1 MPHLTGGKETN
12 EKQQYFPCYAVELLH
27 SINKAAFQR
36 LSDHSENPMSMSFKR
51 RVASGFTLIELLIV
65 VIILAIL
72 AAIAIPQFSSST
84 SDAQM
89 AALDSNLAAVRTALE
104 QYKVQHT
111 NNVYPGAVAASGG
124 TCVNGTASTAAV
136 GLDAMTA
143 QLSSYTNAAGQACT
157 AGDPTNFKY
166 GPYLR
171 QGVPTE
177 PFSNVN
183 TVVLG
188 TTNPLA
194 GVANGTG
201 WAYNVTSGQF
211 ISNNSSLETNSTTR
225 HYSDH

>member
-89 AALDSNLAAVRTALE
+89 AALDSNLSAMRTALE
-104 QYKVQHT
+104 QYKVQH
-111 NNVYPGAVAASGG
+111 NNVYPGTVISGGG
-124 TCVNGTASTAAV
+124 TCPTGATAVAGDVGALATA
-136 GLDAMTA
+136 A
-143 QLSSYTNAAGQACT
+143 QLSNYTNAAGQACT
-157 AGDPTNFKY
+157 LGDPVTFKY

-183 TVVLG
+183 TI
-188 TTNPLA
+188 TMAAASA
-194 GVANGTG
+194 GGLG
-201 WAYNVTSGQF
+201 WAYNSTTGQF
-211 ISNNSSLETNSTTR
+211 TSNNSNVEATGATR
-225 HYSDH
+225 HFSDH